1 MLKRKIIKQFVI
13 VFLTLLVFDSC
24 KEKTSSTTFLDK
36 KIIENVEVF
45 LNDWHK
51 AASEANFENYF
62 SKMDSISVFIGTDA
76 SENWTKNKFQ
86 DFSKPYFDDGKAWD
100 FKTLERHIYTSKSGD
115 FIWFDELLDTWMGAC
130 RGSGVIILENN
141 RLKIKHYVLSV
152 TVPNEAIDDLIHLK
166 KEKETIFLKNLT
178 K

>member
-1 MLKRKIIKQFVI
+1 MMKNIVTFLCFILLMSSCNLSKKEAIKANKSSIKQEI
-13 VFLTLLVFDSC
+13 NIL
-24 KEKTSSTTFLDK
+24 
-36 KIIENVEVF
+36 
-45 LNDWHK
+45 LNDWHL
-51 AASEANFENYF
+51 AATEANYKNYF